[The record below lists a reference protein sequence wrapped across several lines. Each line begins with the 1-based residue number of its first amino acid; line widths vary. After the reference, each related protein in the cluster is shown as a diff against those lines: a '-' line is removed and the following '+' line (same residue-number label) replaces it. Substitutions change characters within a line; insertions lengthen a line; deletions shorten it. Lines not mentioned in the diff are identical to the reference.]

1 MQSSQE
7 ICCNDRLEIQRAWV
21 ALNLLDRQFSVS
33 TLDTVYVSDI
43 TYLKVGRKWHYLAV
57 FIDLFSR
64 MVVGWDLSDSLERFS
79 IIRTLEKAV
88 LRRMPSKGLMV
99 QSDRGIQYASKDF
112 RKLLNKHDFTQS

>member
-79 IIRTLEKAV
+79 IIRTLAGLFE
-88 LRRMPSKGLMV
+88 LGSKNLFELF
-99 QSDRGIQYASKDF
+99 ALLSKRF
-112 RKLLNKHDFTQS
+112 W